1 MQHPD
6 SLMVITSVL
15 SREKQPLTGVWD
27 FTLLLW
33 TEGGQRGYTA
43 PSCTYIH
50 THPRPLIH
58 SDFLY
63 VLAFVSGSLRLY
75 LIPSLH
81 SRFYIKPLTLFPSF
95 PPSFLC
101 PPALM

>member
-15 SREKQPLTGVWD
+15 SREKLPLTGVWD

-43 PSCTYIH
+43 PSCTH
-50 THPRPLIH
+50 THTPKSLIH
-58 SDFLY
+58 APIFYTFWPLFL
-63 VLAFVSGSLRLY
+63 
-75 LIPSLH
+75 PSLDC
-81 SRFYIKPLTLFPSF
+81 I
-95 PPSFLC
+95 
-101 PPALM
+101 